1 MRTTRG
7 SLWLPPA
14 LLLLSWLSGCA
25 SVAPLGSALP
35 PGAPARIELLDA
47 PFFPQQDHQCG
58 PSALATVL
66 EASGTAAVPEQLVA
80 EVYLPGRE
88 GSLQQELLAAAR
100 RRGRL
105 AYVLP
110 EDPGALLAEV
120 EAGRPVLIL
129 QNLGIDAHPLWHYAV
144 LIGFDAVRNQ
154 VLLRSGRQDRL
165 VMSWQRFEGSWRRG
179 GRWAATMLEPG
190 TLPAQPI
197 ALNYLDAC
205 AGLEAAGML
214 DGAASSYAAA
224 ADRWPENPLVHL
236 GQGNVAYARGDLRA
250 AVGAYRRGVRLAP
263 ADAALRNNLA
273 QALLDSGCAEQALAE
288 AREAAELA
296 QGSALAADVRVTLE
310 SAMRATESTGTIESC
325 PDSMAGGDTE
335 QSLSLRDDAGNGTDD

>member
-1 MRTTRG
+1 M
-7 SLWLPPA
+7 WLPPA
-14 LLLLSWLSGCA
+14 LLLLILLSGCA
-25 SVAPLGSALP
+25 SVAPLGSVLP
-35 PGAPARIELLDA
+35 PGTPAHVELLDA
-47 PFFPQQDHQCG
+47 PFFPQEDHQCG

-66 EASGTAAVPEQLVA
+66 EASGTAALPEQLVA

-110 EDPGALLAEV
+110 DDPGALLAEIG
-120 EAGRPVLIL
+120 AGRPVLIL

-154 VLLRSGRQDRL
+154 VVLRSGRQDRL
-165 VMSWQRFEGSWRRG
+165 VMSWRRFEGSWRRG
-179 GRWAATMLEPG
+179 GRWAATMLDPG
-190 TLPAQPI
+190 MLPTQPV

-205 AGLEAAGML
+205 AGLEAAGMF
-214 DGAASSYAAA
+214 DAAASSYAAA

-236 GQGNVAYARGDLRA
+236 GQGNVAYARGDLGA
-250 AVGAYRRGVRLAP
+250 AVAAYRRGVRLAP

-273 QALLDSGCAEQALAE
+273 QALLDSGCVEQALAE

-296 QGSALAADVRVTLE
+296 QDSALAADVRATLE
-310 SAMRATESTGTIESC
+310 SVMRATESTSTVESC

-335 QSLSLRDDAGNGTDD
+335 QSLSLRHDAGNGTDD